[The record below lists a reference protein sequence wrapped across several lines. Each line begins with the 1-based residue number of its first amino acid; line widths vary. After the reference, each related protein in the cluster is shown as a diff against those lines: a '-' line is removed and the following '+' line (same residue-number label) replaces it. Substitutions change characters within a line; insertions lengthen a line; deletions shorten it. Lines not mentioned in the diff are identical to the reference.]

1 MPAPLILA
9 SASPSRRQLLASAG
23 LSFAIEPS
31 GVDEDEVKHSLIGE
45 QASPQ
50 DIATTLAEMKAVRV
64 SQRHGAAMVIGA
76 DSTLACNGRLFDK
89 PATLAAARRQLSAL
103 GGRVH
108 ELCSSVVVARDGV
121 RLWHWSERAHLTMR
135 PFTESFLDAY
145 LARAGRPWSAR
156 SVPISSRG
164 WAHISS
170 ARSRA
175 TTSPSSACRCCRCSR
190 SWRSTAS

>member
-31 GVDEDEVKHSLIGE
+31 GVDEDEVKHSLLGE

-64 SQRHGAAMVIGA
+64 SSRHPAALVIGA

-89 PATLAAARRQLSAL
+89 PSTLADARLQLLAL
-103 GGRVH
+103 AGQTH
-108 ELCSSVVVARDGV
+108 ELCSSVVVARNGV
-121 RLWHWSERAHLTMR
+121 RLGGRLPARGAGGASLQQDRGRLFHRARLAVAASAVFPVGPWHR
-135 PFTESFLDAY
+135 P
-145 LARAGRPWSAR
+145 G
-156 SVPISSRG
+156 G
-164 WAHISS
+164 GG
-170 ARSRA
+170 
-175 TTSPSSACRCCRCSR
+175 
-190 SWRSTAS
+190 